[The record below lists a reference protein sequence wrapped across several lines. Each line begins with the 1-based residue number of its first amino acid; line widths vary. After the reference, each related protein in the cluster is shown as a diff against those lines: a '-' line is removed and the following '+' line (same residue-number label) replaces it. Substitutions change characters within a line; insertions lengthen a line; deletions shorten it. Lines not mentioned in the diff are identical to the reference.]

1 MAQLNYNHLYYFY
14 VTAREDGIAK
24 AAAVLHVT
32 PQTVSGQISTFENY
46 LGTALFDRIG
56 KRLFL
61 NSLGKVAYEYA
72 EEIFAGGDELLDM
85 LLQKREQRI
94 RTFTIGI
101 TDALPKVLAFDL
113 IHPTSI
119 KFKSTRF
126 IYKEGEFDSLC
137 ADLAIN
143 KLDLIIADRNL
154 IPGSNIKAYGHL
166 LGESGLSFF
175 ASHDQADLLRQGFPQ
190 SLQHAG
196 MLMSGDKSSMKHNLL
211 AWFEHLKMRPN
222 IVAEFDDS
230 ALLKM
235 FGQEGHGVFAV
246 PSSIAEHISQRYDV
260 SCIGETLAI
269 KERYYAIYTDRIG
282 QSDITQHVLLNANKT
297 LNKL

>member
-1 MAQLNYNHLYYFY
+1 MAQLNYHHLYYFY
-14 VTAREDGIAK
+14 ITAREGSIVK
-24 AAAVLHVT
+24 AAEILHVT

-46 LGTALFDRIG
+46 LGTPLFDRIG

-61 NSLGKVAYEYA
+61 NPLGKVAYEYA
-72 EEIFAGGDELLDM
+72 EEIFASGHELLDM

-101 TDALPKVLAFDL
+101 TDVVPKVLAFDL

-119 KFKSTRF
+119 KFGATRF

-166 LGESGLSFF
+166 LRESGLSFF
-175 ASHDQADLLRQGFPQ
+175 ASHQQAVSLQKGFPH

-196 MLMSGDKSSMKHNLL
+196 MLMSGDKSSMKHSLL
-211 AWFEHLKMRPN
+211 AWFERLKMSPK

-235 FGQEGHGVFAV
+235 FGQEGLGVFAV
-246 PSSIAEHISQRYDV
+246 PSSIADHISQRYDV
-260 SCIGETLAI
+260 SCIGETLDI
-269 KERYYAIYTDRIG
+269 TERYYAICSERTS
-282 QSDITQHVLLNANKT
+282 QSDIVQHILVSAKKT
-297 LNKL
+297 LTKA